1 MNLFACIFSTDLT
14 YLLFFVRK
22 KKNQRETKGT
32 NTQND
37 KKNKN
42 LSQIC
47 MQFFSIEFLWN
58 FSVWNVPTDCYSMTS
73 CPQVILWFMLFI
85 NVSTRTDK
93 IFTCVQTRYLHVYKL
108 VLFHTSMF
116 EVIVI
121 PVWSVFKYNV
131 KVLFF
136 PEPVLYIINFKCIK
150 FALLIFIHKYL
161 INYEKL
167 ILFCLHR
174 NW

>member
-1 MNLFACIFSTDLT
+1 M
-14 YLLFFVRK
+14 
-22 KKNQRETKGT
+22 
-32 NTQND
+32 
-37 KKNKN
+37 
-42 LSQIC
+42 
-47 MQFFSIEFLWN
+47 
-58 FSVWNVPTDCYSMTS
+58 YS
-73 CPQVILWFMLFI
+73 QVIYMCTTKIFTCVQTRYLHVNRQDIYMCTDKLFTC
-85 NVSTRTDK
+85 VQTSYLHGYRQAMYMCTDK

-174 NW
+174 N

>member
-1 MNLFACIFSTDLT
+1 M
-14 YLLFFVRK
+14 
-22 KKNQRETKGT
+22 
-32 NTQND
+32 
-37 KKNKN
+37 
-42 LSQIC
+42 
-47 MQFFSIEFLWN
+47 
-58 FSVWNVPTDCYSMTS
+58 YS
-73 CPQVILWFMLFI
+73 QVIYMCTAKILTCVQPRYLHVYRQDIYML
-85 NVSTRTDK
+85 TDK
-93 IFTCVQTRYLHVYKL
+93 IFTCVQTSYLHVYKL

-150 FALLIFIHKYL
+150 FALLIFKKIDIVMHKYL

-167 ILFCLHR
+167 IFFCLHR
-174 NW
+174 N